1 MSTLRPFARL
11 LGTPTELVVRNTE
24 IPSRLTAVPDDN
36 GVSRG
41 QGTWYIHIR
50 VHIIIYTRTLA
61 SLINIYI

>member
-1 MSTLRPFARL
+1 MNTQRPFACL

-41 QGTWYIHIR
+41 QGTCTYIIHIR
-50 VHIIIYTRTLA
+50 EHIIIYTCTLA
-61 SLINIYI
+61 SLINV